1 MEKAIPELIS
11 GYFFLNVAILQQW
24 RCHKVGGK
32 LENRPKG
39 SSQNN
44 RVTSLP
50 SSCPALSRVSTRSM
64 PSAGPVDGRI
74 KSGHDDGREDGGSFI
89 LFRPLSSRL
98 ENLTARSPLPGNFPP
113 ARRGSGLALFHAD
126 GYCSNPRRRRGAFCG
141 RWTASAVPA
150 CRKPSR
156 CPWPGPRRL
165 PRPRRRR

>member
-126 GYCSNPRRRRGAFCG
+126 GYCSLMSDFKVPDRVFRPPAWPVSMFQCSRRARLEAR
-141 RWTASAVPA
+141 
-150 CRKPSR
+150 PS
-156 CPWPGPRRL
+156 
-165 PRPRRRR
+165 